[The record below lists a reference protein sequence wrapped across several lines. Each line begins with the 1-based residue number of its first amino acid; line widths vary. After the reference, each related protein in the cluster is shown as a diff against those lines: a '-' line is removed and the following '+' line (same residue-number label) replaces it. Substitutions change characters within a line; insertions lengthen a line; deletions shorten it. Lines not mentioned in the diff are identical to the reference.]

1 MLDTQAAL
9 NRKSA
14 KPQQSAD
21 SAMEKIVMKPFFK
34 IPFGLCAFL
43 LCSHAVSTPAS
54 AQATPYEELRVQH
67 NAVFIASSLAL
78 RAQSASLAGKVVE
91 LQGEVSGIVSRDTG
105 RTVLLKIGEEMT
117 ILSAPVGI
125 TDNNLLRSGFVV
137 RVLARLADGG
147 KNELP
152 SIVAVMESKTNISE
166 DGAEISLPYATPVE
180 TLPSAPTAAVK
191 PKAPVAPKKPVPAKA
206 QFQKGAATLP
216 ANKPSAGELEDLI
229 ASQVPA
235 YSAIVRRHNK
245 KLRPEVVQEISVA
258 MLRAGYLHDMDPRFL
273 AAIIAVE
280 SDFDVYCRSRSGALG
295 LGQMMPFNL
304 KEAGV
309 RDPWNPTQ
317 NVMGTAR
324 LLRNLLNSYKG
335 RSNSTLLAVAA
346 YNAGS
351 GAVRR
356 AGFKV
361 PKGAQVQRYV
371 WKVYYRYKEFAPDMF
386 D

>member
-1 MLDTQAAL
+1 M
-9 NRKSA
+9 RKHGA
-14 KPQQSAD
+14 KSI
-21 SAMEKIVMKPFFK
+21 MEKNAMKSFLK
-34 IPFGLCAFL
+34 IPAGLLFSL
-43 LCSHAVSTPAS
+43 LCCHAGSTPVA
-54 AQATPYEELRVQH
+54 AQAPAFEELRVQH
-67 NAVFIASSLAL
+67 NATRIESSPAL
-78 RAQSASLAGKVVE
+78 RAQTAALAGQVVD
-91 LQGEVSGIVSRDTG
+91 LQGEVAGIVSRDG
-105 RTVLLKIGEEMT
+105 DRTVLLKMGDDMT
-117 ILSAPVGI
+117 ILTAPNGMK
-125 TDNNLLRSGFVV
+125 DNGLLRTGVLV
-137 RVLARLADGG
+137 RVLARVANGG
-147 KNELP
+147 ENELP
-152 SIVAVMESKTNISE
+152 SIVAITEGAASLLASIESG
-166 DGAEISLPYATPVE
+166 DGAEI
-180 TLPSAPTAAVK
+180 TLPVTATIEKVPQASRPAIKPPVKKAPA
-191 PKAPVAPKKPVPAKA
+191 PKAAPPKQV
-206 QFQKGAATLP
+206 QFKKGAATLP
-216 ANKPSAGELEDLI
+216 ANKPTAGEVDELI
-229 ASQVPA
+229 ESQVSA
-235 YSAIVRRHNK
+235 YDAIVRRHNK
-245 KLRPEVVQEISVA
+245 KLRPEVVREISVA

-356 AGFKV
+356 AGYKV